1 MLWKFVWFFLL
12 LGHVAPGYSITIS
25 LDLLCFLPH
34 GHYSQV
40 EHYHWTVYS
49 SSYYKRFRKNL
60 TEVILYLV
68 NWPSSLIG
76 QSLND
81 SLFLQY
87 TEESTY
93 PKQSAPSWHNNIKGT
108 FANHILQPYHKL
120 QSSIFF
126 TSISFTSKYW
136 PKQAMTTDFIRIE
149 ILLTCESRSLR
160 QTEGLLL

>member
-1 MLWKFVWFFLL
+1 MKICLIFFIV
-12 LGHVAPGYSITIS
+12 GSRCAGYSITIS

-40 EHYHWTVYS
+40 KHYHWTVYS

-93 PKQSAPSWHNNIKGT
+93 PKQSAPSWHSNIKCT

-120 QSSIFF
+120 QSSIFR

-136 PKQAMTTDFIRIE
+136 LKQAMTTNFIRIE